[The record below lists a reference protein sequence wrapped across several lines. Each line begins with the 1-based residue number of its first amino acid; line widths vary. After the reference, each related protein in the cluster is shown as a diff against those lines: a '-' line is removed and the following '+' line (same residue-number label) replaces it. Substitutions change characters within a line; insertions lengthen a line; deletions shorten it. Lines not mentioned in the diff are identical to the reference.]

1 MTQEYQSGS
10 NKRWHGIF
18 YVVLAV
24 VFVTNFLCLMY
35 FGISGGHVTDFMEPQ
50 NLFPLSLNSPPSATL
65 DGSCGGS
72 LEKEQLNA
80 RWRIMHDEE
89 RDHLY
94 FKSRGSVR
102 KEERK
107 SRRTQQTNFE
117 MKSPIES
124 AFRELGRK
132 RMSRL

>member
-1 MTQEYQSGS
+1 M
-10 NKRWHGIF
+10 F

-24 VFVTNFLCLMY
+24 VFVTNLVCLMY
-35 FGISGGHVTDFMEPQ
+35 FGICGSHVTDFMEPQ
-50 NLFPLSLNSPPSATL
+50 NLFPLSLNSPPSASL

-72 LEKEQLNA
+72 LEKEQWNA
-80 RWRIMHDEE
+80 RWRIMRDKE
-89 RDHLY
+89 RDHWY
-94 FKSRGSVR
+94 FESRGSAR

-107 SRRTQQTNFE
+107 SRHTQHTNFE

-124 AFRELGRK
+124 ASREHAHGRK